1 LLGVIL
7 VDYYLVAKGKVNVAA
22 LYQEHGEYR
31 YEGGWNVN
39 ALLAAGLGSV
49 FSTFLPNFTNLL
61 PAWWNT
67 YGWFFGVL
75 ISGGTYLVLAT
86 LRPRAVPATLRA

>member
-1 LLGVIL
+1 LI
-7 VDYYLVAKGKVNVAA
+7 AA
-22 LYQEHGEYR
+22 
-31 YEGGWNVN
+31 
-39 ALLAAGLGSV
+39 AIGSV

-75 ISGGTYLVLAT
+75 IGGGTYLIMAT
-86 LRPRAVPATLRA
+86 LRPRTAIVTTRA